1 MFHNKARC
9 KELLFCA
16 AATHWIVCQYFDPNG
31 PMTFSHNW
39 SKVNFRS
46 LAFFD
51 SAIIADANE
60 LACKLGKHLL
70 TTERDIIPY
79 DAWEAYRTTTLLYFG
94 RDEEAIQACAAVR
107 SETKYKSMLLMV
119 DVYEALLEGDNQR
132 FYDALIASLRFHRR
146 DPNLIGWLDTWHIVM
161 GKIAVKRGF
170 EVPIDTE
177 DCPQCLIQPEQC
189 DYSHIEIPA
198 PIEGF
203 PWEQRRQ

>member
-1 MFHNKARC
+1 MNRLHDWFYVDFC
-9 KELLFCA
+9 SKE
-16 AATHWIVCQYFDPNG
+16 
-31 PMTFSHNW
+31 
-39 SKVNFRS
+39 
-46 LAFFD
+46 FFEN
-51 SAIIADANE
+51 AIIADADD
-60 LACKLGKHLL
+60 LARKLGEYLL
-70 TTERDIIPY
+70 TIERHDISY
-79 DAWEAYRTTTLLYFG
+79 AVWEAYRATNLLYFG
-94 RDEEAIQACAAVR
+94 WDKEAGQACATAR
-107 SETKYKSMLLMV
+107 SKLKSKAILLMV

-132 FYDALIASLRFHRR
+132 FYDALIASLRRNRR
-146 DPNLIGWLDTWHIVM
+146 DPNLIYWLDTWHIVM